1 MHKNIQK
8 VQFLF
13 LAAVL
18 MTFLLGASGWASQ
31 DIILSKGQ
39 TVYVPIYSHIYTGP
53 KSIELDLTG
62 ILSVR
67 NTDPGNPITIV
78 AADYYDSEGNLI
90 QHYLTEPLQ
99 LKAMASTRYI
109 IELTD
114 KKGGSG
120 ANFIVRWTSKKEVNA
135 PLVESLM
142 IGARISFVSRGQV
155 IRE

>member
-1 MHKNIQK
+1 MGKNSK
-8 VQFLF
+8 KDLF
-13 LAAVL
+13 LILVAVL
-18 MTFLLGASGWASQ
+18 MTLLPTASGWAVR
-31 DIILSKGQ
+31 DISLSKGQ
-39 TVYVPIYSHIYTGP
+39 SVYVPVYSHIYTGP
-53 KSIELDLTG
+53 KSIKIDLTG

-90 QHYLTEPLQ
+90 RHFLTKPVQ

-109 IELTD
+109 IELTE

-135 PLVESLM
+135 PLIESVM
-142 IGARISFVSRGQV
+142 ISNRFSFVSQGQV

>member
-1 MHKNIQK
+1 MHKNGQK
-8 VQFLF
+8 VKFLF
-13 LAAVL
+13 LVAVL
-18 MTFLLGASGWASQ
+18 ITFFLGASAWAVQ

-39 TVYVPIYSHIYTGP
+39 TVYVPIYSHVYTGP
-53 KSIELDLTG
+53 KGFKLHLSG

-67 NTDPGNPITIV
+67 NTDSRNPITIV

-90 QHYLTEPLQ
+90 RHYLTEPLQ

-135 PLVESLM
+135 PLIESVM
-142 IGARISFVSRGQV
+142 IGTRLSFVSRGQV

>member
-1 MHKNIQK
+1 M
-8 VQFLF
+8 V
-13 LAAVL
+13 
-18 MTFLLGASGWASQ
+18 Q

-39 TVYVPIYSHIYTGP
+39 SVYVPVYSHIYTGP

-78 AADYYDSEGNLI
+78 AADYYDSEGNLVR
-90 QHYLTEPLQ
+90 HYLTEPIQ
-99 LKAMASTRYI
+99 LTAMASTRYI
-109 IELTD
+109 IEMTD

-120 ANFIVRWTSKKEVNA
+120 SNFIVRWRSKKEVNA
-135 PLVESLM
+135 PLIESVM
-142 IGARISFVSRGQV
+142 IGRQFSFVSRGQV

>member
-1 MHKNIQK
+1 MHKNSQK

-13 LAAVL
+13 LVAVF
-18 MTFLLGASGWASQ
+18 MTFLPTASGWAVQ
-31 DIILSKGQ
+31 DIILSKWQ

-53 KSIELDLTG
+53 KRFKLDLTG

-67 NTDPGNPITIV
+67 NTDPRNPITIV
-78 AADYYDSEGNLI
+78 AADYYDSEGNLVR
-90 QHYLTEPLQ
+90 HYLTEPIE

-109 IELTD
+109 IEVTD

-135 PLVESLM
+135 PLIESVM
-142 IGARISFVSRGQV
+142 IGTRFSFVSRGQV

>member
-1 MHKNIQK
+1 MHKNSQK

-13 LAAVL
+13 LVAVL
-18 MTFLLGASGWASQ
+18 MTFLLGASGWAVQ

-39 TVYVPIYSHIYTGP
+39 TVYVPVYSHIYTGP
-53 KSIELDLTG
+53 RSIELDLTG
-62 ILSVR
+62 VLSVR

-78 AADYYDSEGNLI
+78 AADYYDSEGNPVR
-90 QHYLTEPLQ
+90 HYLKEPVQ

-109 IELTD
+109 IEMTD

-120 ANFIVRWTSKKEVNA
+120 ANFIVRWRSEKEVNA
-135 PLVESLM
+135 PLIESVM
-142 IGARISFVSRGQV
+142 IGRRFSFVSRGQV